1 MSAFWDNFSSAG
13 YGGDTLDP
21 YYAGEGTGIGGT
33 DVPSYDYST
42 ASTNETLNSGVMAG
56 MNTTNTSTTTVSGN
70 PAFSGIGAMTLSN
83 LSQIGSL
90 WAAKQAGVLPY
101 VQNTLQTPTG
111 ARPVSQQQQNGNVIL
126 FAALGV
132 GLVLLLQD

>member
-1 MSAFWDNFSSAG
+1 MSAFWDNFSGAG
-13 YGGDTLDP
+13 YGDSEADASTGV
-21 YYAGEGTGIGGT
+21 GIGIGGT
-33 DVPSYDYST
+33 EVPSYDYSS
-42 ASTNETLNSGVMAG
+42 ANTNEAVSTGVMAG
-56 MNTTNTSTTTVSGN
+56 MNTGNSTSTTVAGN
-70 PAFSGIGAMTLSN
+70 PAFAGLGLMTLGN

-101 VQNTLQTPTG
+101 MQQTMQTPNG

-132 GLVLLLQD
+132 GLFLLLQD